1 MSSMAEN
8 LAKFFKLTG
17 REQRIFLLA
26 LILTPAI
33 ALGLRLFGL
42 RRVQNVLARGK
53 PVTPVEAT
61 NGSNSRSAA
70 EAARLVAAAAR
81 HGPYRAGCLPVALTL
96 GWLLQRQGIRTQ
108 LRLGVRKAAA
118 RLEAHA
124 WIEHQGVPLIDAPE
138 IHDRFAAFEQFIG
151 PRKTTSS

>member
-1 MSSMAEN
+1 MSSMADN
-8 LAKFFKLTG
+8 LAKFFGLTG

-53 PVTPVEAT
+53 PVIRAGAT
-61 NGSNSRSAA
+61 IGDDSRRAA

-81 HGPYRAGCLPVALTL
+81 HGPYRASCLPVALAL

-138 IHDRFAAFEQFIG
+138 IHDRFAAFEQIIG